1 MSNSRS
7 FTRNRIYNNILET
20 IGDTPLVRLN
30 RIPKD
35 YGLECEMFAKCEFV
49 NPGGSIKDR
58 ISYTMVLEAQKS
70 GIAKSGTRFIEPTS
84 GNTGIGVALA
94 TAVCGFGC
102 TIVTPDKNSDEK
114 MSTISLLGA
123 EVVQTPA
130 MAPWESSEHFL
141 SVAKRRLLEDP
152 NAISCDQ
159 YKNDVNPRTH
169 YEYTAEE
176 ILALV
181 PDVDMIVMGSGT
193 GGTVTGVAQKVKEK
207 CPKCIIVTVDPQ
219 GSLIF
224 GEGPADL
231 YFVEGIGG
239 DFVPDVLDKSVID
252 KVEKPNDYD
261 AFNMSRE
268 IIKKEGLLCGGSSGA
283 AMISAIRAAKKLNF
297 GAGKR
302 VVVILPDGIRNY
314 MTKFVCDQ
322 WMEAHL
328 FKEPPEREFLW
339 WNRCIS
345 NLTLNRTVPR
355 LLENNTCIEALAA
368 MGSENNV
375 ALVVND
381 EGFFKGVLTK
391 DSLRSEAT
399 NPKKAG
405 RIDFNEPVNRHLIK
419 TYYKIVE
426 NRGNPTVGLAS
437 RILDIAPFVI
447 IVEAYYE
454 NSNKKQ
460 FKVQA
465 IKTINSNMSN
475 HVDAKNGTS
484 NSARKFFTL
493 KDMPHIVRAL
503 DRNQKVHSDILNVI
517 GNTPLVKLS
526 KLPKD
531 EGLKCEMYAKCE
543 FLNPGGSVKD
553 RIAYR
558 MFLDAEQKGILK
570 PGKSVIVEPTSGNT
584 GIGLAL
590 AAAVRGYRCIIVL
603 PEKMSDEKV
612 NTLVALGAEIIRT
625 PTEAAWDSPE
635 SNIMVAH
642 RLAKEIP
649 DAIILDQYNNPCN
662 PLAHYDGTAEEILWA
677 LDDAVDMVV
686 IGAGTSG
693 TISGVGHKIKERCP
707 DCVIVGVDPYGSIL
721 AEPEVL
727 NKSDV
732 QVYEVEGIGY
742 DFLPGTLDR
751 TVVDKW
757 VKSDDKNSLDIARR
771 LIKDEGLL
779 CGGSSGAA
787 MWGAIQAAKSLKEGQ
802 KCVVLLP
809 DSIRNYMTKFISDQ
823 WMEARN
829 FKPLIK
835 NDKLL
840 WWDKHLTQDMV
851 RSTKSIS
858 HYSTTA
864 YAIAALKGNPTP
876 LLNVTDDNGSLVGL
890 LTADNVRKKLSNMLA
905 KTSDPLDKFLV
916 KKYYKVDLSNK
927 PSLGLVSRML
937 DISPYVVVVRSVS
950 SAVLPVG
957 IITSEDL
964 LSGIH

>member
-1 MSNSRS
+1 
-7 FTRNRIYNNILET
+7 
-20 IGDTPLVRLN
+20 
-30 RIPKD
+30 
-35 YGLECEMFAKCEFV
+35 
-49 NPGGSIKDR
+49 
-58 ISYTMVLEAQKS
+58 
-70 GIAKSGTRFIEPTS
+70 
-84 GNTGIGVALA
+84 
-94 TAVCGFGC
+94 
-102 TIVTPDKNSDEK
+102 
-114 MSTISLLGA
+114 
-123 EVVQTPA
+123 
-130 MAPWESSEHFL
+130 
-141 SVAKRRLLEDP
+141 
-152 NAISCDQ
+152 
-159 YKNDVNPRTH
+159 
-169 YEYTAEE
+169 
-176 ILALV
+176 
-181 PDVDMIVMGSGT
+181 
-193 GGTVTGVAQKVKEK
+193 
-207 CPKCIIVTVDPQ
+207 
-219 GSLIF
+219 
-224 GEGPADL
+224 
-231 YFVEGIGG
+231 
-239 DFVPDVLDKSVID
+239 
-252 KVEKPNDYD
+252 
-261 AFNMSRE
+261 
-268 IIKKEGLLCGGSSGA
+268 
-283 AMISAIRAAKKLNF
+283 
-297 GAGKR
+297 
-302 VVVILPDGIRNY
+302 
-314 MTKFVCDQ
+314 
-322 WMEAHL
+322 
-328 FKEPPEREFLW
+328 
-339 WNRCIS
+339 
-345 NLTLNRTVPR
+345 
-355 LLENNTCIEALAA
+355 
-368 MGSENNV
+368 
-375 ALVVND
+375 
-381 EGFFKGVLTK
+381 
-391 DSLRSEAT
+391 
-399 NPKKAG
+399 
-405 RIDFNEPVNRHLIK
+405 
-419 TYYKIVE
+419 
-426 NRGNPTVGLAS
+426 
-437 RILDIAPFVI
+437 
-447 IVEAYYE
+447 
-454 NSNKKQ
+454 
-460 FKVQA
+460 
-465 IKTINSNMSN
+465 MSN

-649 DAIILDQYNNPCN
+649 HAIILDQYNNPCN

-727 NKSDV
+727 NESDV

-757 VKSDDKNSLDIARR
+757 VKSDDQNSLDIARR

-851 RSTKSIS
+851 RPTKSIS

-864 YAIAALKGNPTP
+864 YAIATLKENPTP
-876 LLNVTDDNGSLVGL
+876 LLNVTGDNGSLVGL

>member
-1 MSNSRS
+1 
-7 FTRNRIYNNILET
+7 
-20 IGDTPLVRLN
+20 
-30 RIPKD
+30 
-35 YGLECEMFAKCEFV
+35 
-49 NPGGSIKDR
+49 
-58 ISYTMVLEAQKS
+58 
-70 GIAKSGTRFIEPTS
+70 
-84 GNTGIGVALA
+84 
-94 TAVCGFGC
+94 
-102 TIVTPDKNSDEK
+102 
-114 MSTISLLGA
+114 
-123 EVVQTPA
+123 
-130 MAPWESSEHFL
+130 
-141 SVAKRRLLEDP
+141 
-152 NAISCDQ
+152 
-159 YKNDVNPRTH
+159 
-169 YEYTAEE
+169 
-176 ILALV
+176 
-181 PDVDMIVMGSGT
+181 
-193 GGTVTGVAQKVKEK
+193 
-207 CPKCIIVTVDPQ
+207 
-219 GSLIF
+219 
-224 GEGPADL
+224 
-231 YFVEGIGG
+231 
-239 DFVPDVLDKSVID
+239 
-252 KVEKPNDYD
+252 
-261 AFNMSRE
+261 
-268 IIKKEGLLCGGSSGA
+268 
-283 AMISAIRAAKKLNF
+283 
-297 GAGKR
+297 
-302 VVVILPDGIRNY
+302 
-314 MTKFVCDQ
+314 
-322 WMEAHL
+322 
-328 FKEPPEREFLW
+328 
-339 WNRCIS
+339 
-345 NLTLNRTVPR
+345 
-355 LLENNTCIEALAA
+355 
-368 MGSENNV
+368 
-375 ALVVND
+375 
-381 EGFFKGVLTK
+381 
-391 DSLRSEAT
+391 
-399 NPKKAG
+399 
-405 RIDFNEPVNRHLIK
+405 
-419 TYYKIVE
+419 
-426 NRGNPTVGLAS
+426 
-437 RILDIAPFVI
+437 
-447 IVEAYYE
+447 
-454 NSNKKQ
+454 
-460 FKVQA
+460 
-465 IKTINSNMSN
+465 MSN

-649 DAIILDQYNNPCN
+649 HAIILDQYNNPCN

-727 NKSDV
+727 NESDV

-757 VKSDDKNSLDIARR
+757 VKSDDQNSLEIARR

-851 RSTKSIS
+851 RPTKSIS

-864 YAIAALKGNPTP
+864 YAIATLKENPTP
-876 LLNVTDDNGSLVGL
+876 LLNVTGDNGSLVGL

>member
-1 MSNSRS
+1 
-7 FTRNRIYNNILET
+7 
-20 IGDTPLVRLN
+20 
-30 RIPKD
+30 
-35 YGLECEMFAKCEFV
+35 
-49 NPGGSIKDR
+49 
-58 ISYTMVLEAQKS
+58 
-70 GIAKSGTRFIEPTS
+70 
-84 GNTGIGVALA
+84 
-94 TAVCGFGC
+94 
-102 TIVTPDKNSDEK
+102 
-114 MSTISLLGA
+114 
-123 EVVQTPA
+123 
-130 MAPWESSEHFL
+130 
-141 SVAKRRLLEDP
+141 
-152 NAISCDQ
+152 
-159 YKNDVNPRTH
+159 
-169 YEYTAEE
+169 
-176 ILALV
+176 
-181 PDVDMIVMGSGT
+181 
-193 GGTVTGVAQKVKEK
+193 
-207 CPKCIIVTVDPQ
+207 
-219 GSLIF
+219 
-224 GEGPADL
+224 
-231 YFVEGIGG
+231 
-239 DFVPDVLDKSVID
+239 
-252 KVEKPNDYD
+252 
-261 AFNMSRE
+261 
-268 IIKKEGLLCGGSSGA
+268 
-283 AMISAIRAAKKLNF
+283 
-297 GAGKR
+297 
-302 VVVILPDGIRNY
+302 
-314 MTKFVCDQ
+314 
-322 WMEAHL
+322 
-328 FKEPPEREFLW
+328 
-339 WNRCIS
+339 
-345 NLTLNRTVPR
+345 
-355 LLENNTCIEALAA
+355 
-368 MGSENNV
+368 
-375 ALVVND
+375 
-381 EGFFKGVLTK
+381 
-391 DSLRSEAT
+391 
-399 NPKKAG
+399 
-405 RIDFNEPVNRHLIK
+405 
-419 TYYKIVE
+419 
-426 NRGNPTVGLAS
+426 
-437 RILDIAPFVI
+437 
-447 IVEAYYE
+447 
-454 NSNKKQ
+454 
-460 FKVQA
+460 
-465 IKTINSNMSN
+465 MSN

-649 DAIILDQYNNPCN
+649 HAIILDQYNNPCN

-727 NKSDV
+727 NESDV

-757 VKSDDKNSLDIARR
+757 VKSDDQNSLDIARR

-851 RSTKSIS
+851 RPTKSIS

-864 YAIAALKGNPTP
+864 YAIATLKGNPTP
-876 LLNVTDDNGSLVGL
+876 LLNVTGDNGSLVGL

>member
-1 MSNSRS
+1 
-7 FTRNRIYNNILET
+7 
-20 IGDTPLVRLN
+20 
-30 RIPKD
+30 
-35 YGLECEMFAKCEFV
+35 
-49 NPGGSIKDR
+49 
-58 ISYTMVLEAQKS
+58 
-70 GIAKSGTRFIEPTS
+70 
-84 GNTGIGVALA
+84 
-94 TAVCGFGC
+94 
-102 TIVTPDKNSDEK
+102 
-114 MSTISLLGA
+114 
-123 EVVQTPA
+123 
-130 MAPWESSEHFL
+130 
-141 SVAKRRLLEDP
+141 
-152 NAISCDQ
+152 
-159 YKNDVNPRTH
+159 
-169 YEYTAEE
+169 
-176 ILALV
+176 
-181 PDVDMIVMGSGT
+181 
-193 GGTVTGVAQKVKEK
+193 
-207 CPKCIIVTVDPQ
+207 
-219 GSLIF
+219 
-224 GEGPADL
+224 
-231 YFVEGIGG
+231 
-239 DFVPDVLDKSVID
+239 
-252 KVEKPNDYD
+252 
-261 AFNMSRE
+261 
-268 IIKKEGLLCGGSSGA
+268 
-283 AMISAIRAAKKLNF
+283 
-297 GAGKR
+297 
-302 VVVILPDGIRNY
+302 
-314 MTKFVCDQ
+314 
-322 WMEAHL
+322 
-328 FKEPPEREFLW
+328 
-339 WNRCIS
+339 
-345 NLTLNRTVPR
+345 
-355 LLENNTCIEALAA
+355 
-368 MGSENNV
+368 
-375 ALVVND
+375 
-381 EGFFKGVLTK
+381 
-391 DSLRSEAT
+391 
-399 NPKKAG
+399 
-405 RIDFNEPVNRHLIK
+405 
-419 TYYKIVE
+419 
-426 NRGNPTVGLAS
+426 
-437 RILDIAPFVI
+437 
-447 IVEAYYE
+447 
-454 NSNKKQ
+454 
-460 FKVQA
+460 
-465 IKTINSNMSN
+465 MSN

-649 DAIILDQYNNPCN
+649 HAIILDQYNNPCN

-707 DCVIVGVDPYGSIL
+707 NCVIVGVDPYGSIL

-727 NKSDV
+727 NESDV

-757 VKSDDKNSLDIARR
+757 VKSDDQNSLDIARR

-851 RSTKSIS
+851 RPTKSIS

-864 YAIAALKGNPTP
+864 YAIATLKENPTP
-876 LLNVTDDNGSLVGL
+876 LLNVTGDNGSLVGL

>member
-1 MSNSRS
+1 
-7 FTRNRIYNNILET
+7 
-20 IGDTPLVRLN
+20 
-30 RIPKD
+30 
-35 YGLECEMFAKCEFV
+35 
-49 NPGGSIKDR
+49 
-58 ISYTMVLEAQKS
+58 
-70 GIAKSGTRFIEPTS
+70 
-84 GNTGIGVALA
+84 
-94 TAVCGFGC
+94 
-102 TIVTPDKNSDEK
+102 
-114 MSTISLLGA
+114 
-123 EVVQTPA
+123 
-130 MAPWESSEHFL
+130 
-141 SVAKRRLLEDP
+141 
-152 NAISCDQ
+152 
-159 YKNDVNPRTH
+159 
-169 YEYTAEE
+169 
-176 ILALV
+176 
-181 PDVDMIVMGSGT
+181 
-193 GGTVTGVAQKVKEK
+193 
-207 CPKCIIVTVDPQ
+207 
-219 GSLIF
+219 
-224 GEGPADL
+224 
-231 YFVEGIGG
+231 
-239 DFVPDVLDKSVID
+239 
-252 KVEKPNDYD
+252 
-261 AFNMSRE
+261 
-268 IIKKEGLLCGGSSGA
+268 
-283 AMISAIRAAKKLNF
+283 
-297 GAGKR
+297 
-302 VVVILPDGIRNY
+302 
-314 MTKFVCDQ
+314 
-322 WMEAHL
+322 
-328 FKEPPEREFLW
+328 
-339 WNRCIS
+339 
-345 NLTLNRTVPR
+345 
-355 LLENNTCIEALAA
+355 
-368 MGSENNV
+368 
-375 ALVVND
+375 
-381 EGFFKGVLTK
+381 
-391 DSLRSEAT
+391 
-399 NPKKAG
+399 
-405 RIDFNEPVNRHLIK
+405 
-419 TYYKIVE
+419 
-426 NRGNPTVGLAS
+426 
-437 RILDIAPFVI
+437 
-447 IVEAYYE
+447 
-454 NSNKKQ
+454 
-460 FKVQA
+460 
-465 IKTINSNMSN
+465 MSN

-649 DAIILDQYNNPCN
+649 HAIILDQYNNPCN

-707 DCVIVGVDPYGSIL
+707 NCVIVGVDPYGSIL

-727 NKSDV
+727 NESDV

-757 VKSDDKNSLDIARR
+757 VKSDDQNSLEIARR

-840 WWDKHLTQDMV
+840 WWDKHLSQDMV
-851 RSTKSIS
+851 RPTKSIS

-864 YAIAALKGNPTP
+864 YAIATLKVNPTP